1 MVQRENLSQEV
12 IFKLRR
18 LWSWKEKDHI
28 SIRRLWSWKEKG
40 RVSSQNCIQ
49 NKTKPFLNQDT
60 KRRQYCWNR
69 GKRNM
74 REVRR
79 KVLLGPSK
87 EFRYHRSHSE
97 GIINDVMAG
106 R

>member
-1 MVQRENLSQEV
+1 
-12 IFKLRR
+12 
-18 LWSWKEKDHI
+18 
-28 SIRRLWSWKEKG
+28 
-40 RVSSQNCIQ
+40 
-49 NKTKPFLNQDT
+49 
-60 KRRQYCWNR
+60 
-69 GKRNM
+69 M